1 MPLFRYVCNDCRH
14 EFELLQPR
22 YDAPAQCP
30 KCGSGNAVRQ
40 LNRIGGIK
48 TPGPAGCAGRNDCPS
63 AGGHHCCGEGC
74 CHGHH

>member
-1 MPLFRYVCNDCRH
+1 MPLFRYLCNDCQN

-22 YDAPAQCP
+22 YDAPSRCP
-30 KCGSGNAVRQ
+30 RCGSENNTRQ

-48 TPGPAGCAGRNDCPS
+48 TSGPAGCTGRDNCP
-63 AGGHHCCGEGC
+63 AAGHHCCGEGC